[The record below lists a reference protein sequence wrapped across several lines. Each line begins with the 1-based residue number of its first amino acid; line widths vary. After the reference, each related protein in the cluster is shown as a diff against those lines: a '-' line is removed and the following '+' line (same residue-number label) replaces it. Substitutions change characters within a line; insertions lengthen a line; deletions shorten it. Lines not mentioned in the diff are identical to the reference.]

1 MLCPL
6 DELTVGT
13 FFFFSI
19 QMLKYTVY
27 LKHRDP
33 KERMPEQ
40 ARVTA
45 A

>member
-6 DELTVGT
+6 DELTVGI
-13 FFFFSI
+13 FFFSI

-33 KERMPEQ
+33 KERMPGQ